1 MRKLMAAA
9 GLAVWMGQLV
19 SCTEVD
25 LCREAHPHHS
35 YLDFRFNWKEE
46 YKDAHGD
53 SMRII
58 AVRPVNIMRYEFRV
72 TSQEEDNVG
81 VMLSPEEEADE
92 CRKLMQTGA
101 IIDPGRKGSNLWVR
115 PGEYNFAT
123 FAWDSNMLSD
133 VTELLGATDEQEELG
148 SDFSHLL
155 LSYRPFDVTE
165 PQVKGRYGDWID
177 YNPYSQYIS
186 SFGMKIY
193 YAYANHVNVPVP
205 EEGTGVVRVDF
216 TPEPATQRITFRFDI
231 EKTADLVVDSL
242 VAEISGIP
250 STIDLTSGVI
260 TADKTYKML
269 FQPEYPELP
278 SYTDSLTAG
287 RLECEGDVDVTG
299 IMRGY
304 NDEMITGPGILQV
317 GIYARTLT
325 DDGQKVY
332 KLFRA
337 GINLFHTLKD
347 LKILEWDEEVQGYR
361 QTCREAVI
369 SISSTLKVNKDGV
382 VNEGTGSTGL
392 DEWTDGGDVDL
403 DV

>member
-1 MRKLMAAA
+1 M
-9 GLAVWMGQLV
+9 
-19 SCTEVD
+19 
-25 LCREAHPHHS
+25 
-35 YLDFRFNWKEE
+35 
-46 YKDAHGD
+46 
-53 SMRII
+53 
-58 AVRPVNIMRYEFRV
+58 
-72 TSQEEDNVG
+72 
-81 VMLSPEEEADE
+81 
-92 CRKLMQTGA
+92 
-101 IIDPGRKGSNLWVR
+101 R

-123 FAWDSNMLSD
+123 FAWDNDMLSD
-133 VTELLGATDEQEELG
+133 VTKLLGATDEQEELG

-186 SFGMKIY
+186 SFGMPIY

-278 SYTDSLTAG
+278 SYADSLTAG
-287 RLECEGDVDVTG
+287 RLECEGDVDVTS

-337 GINLFHTLKD
+337 GINLFHTL
-347 LKILEWDEEVQGYR
+347 
-361 QTCREAVI
+361 
-369 SISSTLKVNKDGV
+369 
-382 VNEGTGSTGL
+382 EGF
-392 DEWTDGGDVDL
+392 ENP
-403 DV
+403 